1 MEKIIKEIKMADKE
15 AVQAMLDKVVR
26 GIESREDLIEVFTAM
41 AAELGVEQKAPEPEP
56 EPEPA
61 PVPEPEP
68 ASEDDENKSSF
79 FGA

>member
-1 MEKIIKEIKMADKE
+1 MADKE

-26 GIESREDLIEVFTAM
+26 GIESREDLIEVFTSM
-41 AAELGVEQKAPEPEP
+41 AAELGVEQKAPEPVPEP

-61 PVPEPEP
+61 P
-68 ASEDDENKSSF
+68 EDDENKSSF

>member
-1 MEKIIKEIKMADKE
+1 MTDKEIIGE
-15 AVQAMLDKVVR
+15 MLEKVIL
-26 GIESREDLIEVFTAM
+26 GQHSHEDLVQVFTSM
-41 AAELGVEQKAPEPEP
+41 AAELGVEKKAPEPEPVPEPVPEP

-61 PVPEPEP
+61 PEP